1 MKQHVG
7 VFSVVTAGLAS
18 LAVAACT
25 GGGDETTTTRAVS
38 RYASEADRPACD
50 TAPNLEVAFEVV
62 SIVLG
67 CATKLL

>member
-1 MKQHVG
+1 MRQLVG

-18 LAVAACT
+18 LAVAPCT
-25 GGGDETTTTRAVS
+25 GGDEMTTTRAVS

-50 TAPNLEVAFEVV
+50 TAHDLEVAFAVV